1 MISIAERLDDALINH
16 EAPEREGWTVDSQ
29 DSAAWASRKL
39 AKAHAAVEAVSAWE
53 AREIERI
60 REVAEAERRRYRGE
74 IESFEGHLGGYLV
87 RLVAEGRKTK
97 SLDLPGGRVQLR
109 ARQPRLEILDEAAA
123 IAWLKAADHG
133 EYVRIKESVDK
144 AALKKALAAEEGVL
158 FLADTGEPVEW
169 ASLEEQG
176 DSVSLSP
183 ATEEAGEGPE

>member
-1 MISIAERLDDALINH
+1 MISIAERLDEALINH

-39 AKAHAAVEAVSAWE
+39 AKAHAAVEAASGWE

-60 REVAEAERRRYRGE
+60 RAVAEAERNRYRGE
-74 IESFEGHLGGYLV
+74 IEFFEGHLGGYLV

-109 ARQPRLEILDEAAA
+109 ARQAKLEILDEERG
-123 IAWLKAADHG
+123 ILWLKDAGREDLIR
-133 EYVRIKESVDK
+133 VKESVDK
-144 AALKKALAAEEGVL
+144 TALKKALAAEDGVL
-158 FLADTGEPVEW
+158 FIAETGEPVEW

-176 DSVSLSP
+176 DSVSFTP
-183 ATEEAGEGPE
+183 ATESDEGAE

>member
-1 MISIAERLDDALINH
+1 MISIAERLDEALINH

-60 REVAEAERRRYRGE
+60 RAVAEAERNRYRGE
-74 IESFEGHLGGYLV
+74 IEFFEGHLGTYLV
-87 RLVAEGRKTK
+87 KLVAEGRKTK

-109 ARQPRLEILDEAAA
+109 ARQPKLEILDEAKA
-123 IAWLKAADHG
+123 ITWLRENGYSDA
-133 EYVRIKESVDK
+133 VRVKESVDK
-144 AALKKALAAEEGVL
+144 TAVKKALTKTQGFVLMAES
-158 FLADTGEPVEW
+158 GEIVEW

-176 DSVSLSP
+176 DSMSFTP
-183 ATEEAGEGPE
+183 ASEEAGAE